1 MAGTVVISTLSDGTN
16 STSATNPIM
25 GSAKSWVYFNGV
37 SSVTIGSSY
46 NVSSVTRNGTGYYTV
61 NFTNNMPNNTYS
73 VLGASTRNNNNTAA
87 STDMFC
93 VNVIVDQ
100 TTSSFVIKTGYSGGI
115 NTTEDSPNVRCAVF
129 SA

>member
-1 MAGTVVISTLSDGTN
+1 MSTIVAATLSNGTV
-16 STSATNPIM
+16 STSTANCIQ
-25 GSAKSWVYFNGV
+25 GSARAWVYFSGV
-37 SSVTIGSSY
+37 STVTLGSSY

-61 NFTNNMPNNTYS
+61 NFTNNMANNTYS
-73 VLGASTRNNNNTAA
+73 VLGSSTRNNNNTAA

-100 TTSSFVIKTGYSGGI
+100 AVGSFVIKTGFSQGI

-129 SA
+129 ST